1 MLALRDLRALTRIAL
16 GSNSLGAVRASAVND
31 YKSCV
36 QDGRSVREWLGT
48 IGLVGP
54 LRESAETLIGQTF
67 GGANL
72 DEISLLSF
80 AELVGGEGKGLLFLL
95 DGFGLTDYV
104 VEGMGALCAWLADQL
119 ASVRLESA
127 VVSVEQD
134 ANGVAVQTISGEVIE
149 GDRVI
154 VTVPATILDLISFSP
169 QLPNAIRDA
178 NSAVQYGQATKIAAV
193 VNRRGI
199 LRTTGFVGGSLVRQ
213 GWSAGD
219 VLYGL
224 TGPDGAAS
232 DLPALVEDLCD
243 GFRVDPQD
251 VAHVELVGWAHDPF
265 CLGTY
270 GHFLPGRFDGFRR
283 SLPHYAGRVYV
294 AGSERSTRP
303 GFMEGAV
310 ESGEAAADAILRS
323 A

>member
-1 MLALRDLRALTRIAL
+1 MTRLRRESWATGRLESAAALRDLRALTRIAL

-80 AELVGGEGKGLLFLL
+80 AELVGGEGKGFLFLL

-283 SLPHYAGRVYV
+283 SESPRV
-294 AGSERSTRP
+294 
-303 GFMEGAV
+303 
-310 ESGEAAADAILRS
+310 
-323 A
+323 